1 LSAYCFGKFSFGIPA
16 EVPPSSATY
25 TTQIQIAAALG
36 PLKPAICLTFLS
48 DEKE

>member
-1 LSAYCFGKFSFGIPA
+1 LSAYCFGKFSFA